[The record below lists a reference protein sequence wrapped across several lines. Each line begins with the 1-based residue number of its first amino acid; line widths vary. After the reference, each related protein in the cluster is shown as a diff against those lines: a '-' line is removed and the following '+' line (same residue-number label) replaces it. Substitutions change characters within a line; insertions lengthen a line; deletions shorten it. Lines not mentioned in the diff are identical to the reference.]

1 MTSSTT
7 TPPHDL
13 PAGLASTR
21 SILAVVLLFAV
32 NGLII
37 GEYGGVLSSIR
48 ERLDIDA
55 THIAILLFTA
65 GLAGIVAMQVGGR
78 LSDAIGARRVAL
90 AGLPLLIAAAITF
103 AFATTYLV
111 AVVGVA
117 LLGLGNGTM
126 DVAMNAVGVQ
136 VEGAR

>member
-1 MTSSTT
+1 
-7 TPPHDL
+7 
-13 PAGLASTR
+13 
-21 SILAVVLLFAV
+21 VVLLFAV